1 MVSQLLREK
10 LASGQSV
17 IGPLLQEIP
26 NSPELVEFM
35 IAAGFDYVIVDGEH
49 GGVSVETCR
58 TLVRAAESM
67 GGCALAR
74 VPNADPARILAF
86 LDQGVQ
92 GIILAHCRSRNDA
105 EALVRAVKY
114 PPRGI
119 RGAAGGSRAASYGY
133 ARPPREHVEVANA
146 STLCFGLIEDPEAVP
161 EVDEMLAIEGFDGCF
176 LGAGDMALS
185 MGREYFGN
193 PTTHSEVQRMI
204 DRVHEE
210 TLAAGKYVM
219 APAGSGDAANALIAR
234 GVQLV
239 VVQFGQFSGAPA
251 TPIRARRANGET
263 LDELKAA
270 VLGEVDAVLSWDHPH
285 LDPHTGAV
293 HACGRTHRWP

>member
-1 MVSQLLREK
+1 VVSQPLREK
-10 LASGQSV
+10 LAAGQSV
-17 IGPLLQEIP
+17 IGPILQEIP

-35 IAAGFDYVIVDGEH
+35 VAAGFDYVIVDGEH

-74 VPNADPARILAF
+74 VPDADPARILAF

-92 GIILAHCRSRNDA
+92 GIILAHCRSGNDA

-119 RGAAGGSRAASYGY
+119 RGAASGSRAAGYGY
-133 ARPPREHVEVANA
+133 TRSAREHVEAANLNM
-146 STLCFGLIEDPEAVP
+146 LCFGLIEDLDAVP
-161 EVDEMLAIEGFDGCF
+161 AVKEMLAIDGFDGCF

-193 PTTHSEVQRMI
+193 PTTHPDVQRVI
-204 DRVHEE
+204 DRVRDE
-210 TLAAGKYVM
+210 TLAAGRYVM
-219 APAGSGDAANALIAR
+219 APAGSGEAAHALIAQ
-234 GVQLV
+234 GVQLI
-239 VVQFGQFSGAPA
+239 VVQFGQLFRTACTGYL
-251 TPIRARRANGET
+251 RAARGSAST
-263 LDELKAA
+263 
-270 VLGEVDAVLSWDHPH
+270 
-285 LDPHTGAV
+285 
-293 HACGRTHRWP
+293 